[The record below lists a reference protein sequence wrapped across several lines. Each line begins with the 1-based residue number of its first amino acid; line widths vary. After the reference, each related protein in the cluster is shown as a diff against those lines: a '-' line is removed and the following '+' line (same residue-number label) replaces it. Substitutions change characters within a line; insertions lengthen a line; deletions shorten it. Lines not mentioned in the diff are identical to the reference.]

1 MKYTKEDLMNTWGV
15 VESKE
20 HAEYIIELA
29 ASHGFELADS
39 SDTYGEFF
47 CFDSGSICFVYLE
60 SEAKYSCKQI
70 KIPLPPKAKEW
81 PKVDDEIEWGSG
93 NIGIIKSLSDEFA
106 WVKRSDNHQYTTI
119 YASRIKK
126 PKTPEEILI
135 EELHQKLLA
144 NNCSDECLLACD
156 IVQGK
161 IEGLSYE

>member
-1 MKYTKEDLMNTWGV
+1 MFESTKKPWAKPGGIHTWWKFLSDN
-15 VESKE
+15 SK
-20 HAEYIIELA
+20 I
-29 ASHGFELADS
+29 S
-39 SDTYGEFF
+39 
-47 CFDSGSICFVYLE
+47 
-60 SEAKYSCKQI
+60 
-70 KIPLPPKAKEW
+70 EW

-144 NNCSDECLLACD
+144 NNCSDEYLLACD

-161 IEGLSYE
+161 IEGFSYNP